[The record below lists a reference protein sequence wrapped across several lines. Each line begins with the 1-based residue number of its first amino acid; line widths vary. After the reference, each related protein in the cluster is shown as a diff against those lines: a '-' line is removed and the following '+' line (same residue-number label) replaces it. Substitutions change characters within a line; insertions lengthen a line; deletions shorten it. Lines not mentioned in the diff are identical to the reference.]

1 MSSDE
6 WLSEFEDTALGAQPE
21 SDAEAT
27 FEKNEYFTENF
38 HHSFGVDLPISK
50 RRQYVE
56 LVEGIIE
63 NNLPEGFGY
72 FHDIKHYGVRG
83 PHNLLPPQENQVAT
97 LGLTKFRNRYLSL
110 DDAEREFMK
119 AQTKK
124 NVFSAI
130 LAIGAPFWFILPI
143 IGGGDIEAGFACNL
157 CFIPMMLFVI
167 WSTFTK
173 DHEEVLEAAIEDGA
187 FVEGSGQILDK
198 QTNSF
203 LVYNYHRKE
212 VNYNSV
218 VQLDSPAEYILS
230 THYYSG
236 GNDGSDSWGFNLN
249 GVSKSK
255 DMTRIS
261 RFGKNHKSI
270 FEEYAKINKI
280 CPGVIRLS
288 ETSLPEKWA
297 QKQLESRMDEV
308 NQMISVENE
317 KTNQLLNKGK

>member
-1 MSSDE
+1 MSSDD
-6 WLSEFEDTALGAQPE
+6 WLSEFEDTALGAEPE

-27 FEKNEYFTENF
+27 FEKNEYLTENF
-38 HHSFGVDLPISK
+38 HHLFGVDLPISK

-63 NNLPEGFGY
+63 NNLPQGFGY
-72 FHDIKHYGVRG
+72 SHDIKHYGVKG
-83 PHNLLPPQENQVAT
+83 IHNRLPPQENQEAT
-97 LGLTKFRNRYLSL
+97 LGLTKFRNRHLSL
-110 DDAEREFMK
+110 DDAESKLMK

-130 LAIGAPFWFILPI
+130 LAVGVPFWFILPI

-218 VQLDSPAEYILS
+218 VQFDSPAEYILS

-236 GNDGSDSWGFNLN
+236 GNDESDSWGFNLN
-249 GVSKSK
+249 GVSRSK
-255 DMTRIS
+255 DMRKIS
-261 RFGKNHKSI
+261 GFGRKHKSV

-280 CPGVIRLS
+280 CPGIIRLN
-288 ETSLPEKWA
+288 ETPLPAKWA
-297 QKQLESRMDEV
+297 QRQLELRMDEI

-317 KTNQLLNKGK
+317 KTNQLLSKGK